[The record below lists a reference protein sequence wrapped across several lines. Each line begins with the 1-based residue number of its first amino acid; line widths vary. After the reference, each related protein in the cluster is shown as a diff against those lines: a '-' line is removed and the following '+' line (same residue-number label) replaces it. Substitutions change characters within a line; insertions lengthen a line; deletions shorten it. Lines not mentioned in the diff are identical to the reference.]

1 MANILVIEDD
11 MAVHSLI
18 KETLELHDFSVFDAY
33 SGTEGLLIFKQNQID
48 LILLD
53 LMLPGMSGEE
63 LIRKIR
69 SNSTVPV
76 IAVSAKV
83 DQDTKLDLLTHGA
96 DDYITKPFDL
106 KELLARVEIQLRHSD
121 TATPLQDNRIHY
133 QTIDLDTDTREVTVS
148 GRDIHLTSHE
158 FSILE
163 LLLRNPKK
171 VFSRSN
177 LYESVWHEPYLD
189 NDKTVSVHVSNL
201 RSKLNQ
207 FGAHYIETVWGIG
220 FKLEG
225 ESNADGDI

>member
-1 MANILVIEDD
+1 MTNILVIEDD

-18 KETLELHDFSVFDAY
+18 KETLELRDFSVFDAF
-33 SGTEGLLIFKQNQID
+33 SGTEGLLIFEQHQID

-69 SNSTVPV
+69 TTSNVPV

-83 DQDTKLDLLTHGA
+83 DQNTKLDLLTHGA

-106 KELLARVEIQLRHSD
+106 KELIARIEIQLRHSD
-121 TATPLQDNRIHY
+121 TKTPLQNNKLHY
-133 QTIDLDTDTREVTVS
+133 QTIDLGIDTREVTVS
-148 GRDIHLTSHE
+148 GKEIHLTLHE
-158 FSILE
+158 FGILE
-163 LLLRNPKK
+163 LLLRNPNK

-201 RSKLNQ
+201 RSKLNK
-207 FGAHYIETVWGIG
+207 FGDNYIGTVWGIG

-225 ESNADGDI
+225 ESTSDDSI

>member
-18 KETLELHDFSVFDAY
+18 KETLELHNFKVFDAY
-33 SGTEGLLIFKQNQID
+33 SGTEGLLLFKQHSINVV
-48 LILLD
+48 LLD
-53 LMLPGMSGEE
+53 LMLPGLLGEE
-63 LIRKIR
+63 LIKKIR
-69 SNSTVPV
+69 ATSNVPV

-83 DQDTKLDLLTHGA
+83 DQSSKLELLTNGA

-106 KELLARVEIQLRHSD
+106 QELLARIEIQLRHAGAEISSTTRD
-121 TATPLQDNRIHY
+121 LQY
-133 QTIDLDTDTREVTVS
+133 KTISLDEDTRDVKVS
-148 GRDIHLTSHE
+148 GKTIHLTSRE

-163 LLLRNPKK
+163 LLLANPTK

-177 LYESVWHEPYLD
+177 LYESVWQEPYLD

-201 RSKLNQ
+201 RAKVNR
-207 FGAHYIETVWGIG
+207 FGADYISTIWGIG

-225 ESNADGDI
+225 GPSGDN